1 MSENREVLRKETD
14 ITLVT
19 TKANTALVLD
29 TKNTEE
35 TDHERK
41 VKEIISETIAKMS
54 NLDITEEMKQMI
66 ISILGQSEFRDK
78 LYALEKKEKIWSL
91 ESIIMS
97 LILGFLYGWAYFF
110 TIRKIRDKGMPIDAM
125 SFSIFAGTSGM
136 MAVLNGFVPG
146 SLVYMES
153 FVLASASVYLHM
165 QNKRQGIPYKDGLF
179 ENFPWP
185 VIRYNK
191 DGCPLIWNKQMENE
205 IGYNFSEVMKYYR
218 EKGEVTTLLFK

>member
-1 MSENREVLRKETD
+1 
-14 ITLVT
+14 
-19 TKANTALVLD
+19 
-29 TKNTEE
+29 
-35 TDHERK
+35 
-41 VKEIISETIAKMS
+41 
-54 NLDITEEMKQMI
+54 
-66 ISILGQSEFRDK
+66 
-78 LYALEKKEKIWSL
+78 
-91 ESIIMS
+91 
-97 LILGFLYGWAYFF
+97 
-110 TIRKIRDKGMPIDAM
+110 MPIDAM

-218 EKGEVTTLLFK
+218 EKGEVTTLLFKWENLEKVQQLEANWEEYMSIPMTTKSWEEKTFPWTVIPSEDKTTTMYIVNLVTDTSKISTEPKQ